1 MGERFAPII
10 KVLMPILK
18 KNIEINKGKYERQ
31 EIGSGSATIRFDRAR
46 EATKG
51 DQRGVGK
58 IGGDIEGSSTDT
70 VYDSEAQTTEIAPRY
85 QLPDPDPII

>member
-1 MGERFAPII
+1 MGERFASII

-18 KNIEINKGKYERQ
+18 KNIEINKEKYERQ
-31 EIGSGSATIRFDRAR
+31 GIGSGSATIRFDRAR

-58 IGGDIEGSSTDT
+58 IGGDIEGFTTDT

-85 QLPDPDPII
+85 QLPDPGLII